1 MRVRM
6 LFAHGIGLFACLGS
20 PCFARPE
27 MPENLEAEILLMDQ
41 KLFERGFNECDF
53 SALETAVS
61 DDLEFYHDLG
71 GMQDRAA
78 FMDAM
83 HQNICGAVTPK
94 PIRKLV
100 PDTNR
105 IYPLYEGERLYGAI
119 QAGDHNFY
127 LRDAEGTET
136 LTGSAAFVALW
147 LVEDGQ
153 WRLRR
158 ALSFDHSGAD
168 ALPPGFAAGYRSPL
182 FDNDA
187 HIEAML
193 GMMDIPTLGMARIVD
208 GQLQQV
214 RVFGDLDDGSAA
226 PLDTLYKVASLTK
239 PIVTMLTLRLA
250 DAGLWNLETPLA
262 DDYVDPEL
270 AGDPLLA
277 RLTSRTVLSHRS
289 GLPNWRYLREDGRLL
304 FEFPPGERQ
313 QYSGEG
319 FEYLRRALEAR
330 FGEPIE
336 ELARQWVFEPAGM
349 IDTHFYW
356 DSSMRDQLYAAP
368 HDSQGQP
375 IAEKKHYEAN
385 AAANLLT
392 TTSDYGRFIAWV
404 IQGAGLSDGLRA
416 AMVEPNAGTDT
427 MIPFGLGWQVIRG
440 VDTGNGFA
448 LQHTGGDAGIKCIA
462 LMLPASGDG
471 LVLLTNSENGMR
483 IWAKAITEAFPEAG
497 SVIVARNLSR

>member
-1 MRVRM
+1 MKAHT
-6 LFAHGIGLFACLGS
+6 LLAHGIGLLGFLAS
-20 PCFARPE
+20 PAFGQAV
-27 MPENLEAEILLMDQ
+27 MAENLEAEMLQMDQ
-41 KLFERGFNECDF
+41 ELFDRGFNECDF
-53 SALETAVS
+53 DALEGAVS

-83 HQNICGAVTPK
+83 RQNICGDTWPK
-94 PIRKLV
+94 PIRRLV
-100 PDTNR
+100 PDTSQ
-105 IYPLYEGERLYGAI
+105 IYPLYEGDRLYGAI
-119 QAGDHNFY
+119 QSGDHNFY
-127 LRDAEGTET
+127 LRDAEGAET

-147 LVEDGQ
+147 LIEDGQ

-193 GMMDIPTLGMARIVD
+193 GMMNIPTLGMARIVD
-208 GQLQQV
+208 GHLQQV
-214 RVFGDLDDGSAA
+214 RVFGHLDDGSAA
-226 PLDTLYKVASLTK
+226 PLETLYKVASLTK
-239 PIVTMLTLRLA
+239 PIVAMLTLRLA
-250 DAGLWNLETPLA
+250 DAGLWDLDAPLA

-270 AGDPLLA
+270 AGDPLLT

-289 GLPNWRYLREDGRLL
+289 GLPNWRYLREDGRLV

-319 FEYLRRALEAR
+319 FEYLRRAIEAR

-336 ELARQWVFEPAGM
+336 ALARQWVFAPAGM

-356 DSSMRDQLYAAP
+356 DSGMSDAAYAVP
-368 HDSQGQP
+368 HDAQGQA
-375 IAEKKHYEAN
+375 IGEEKHYEAN

-392 TTSDYGRFIAWV
+392 TTSDYGRFISWV
-404 IQGAGLSDGLRA
+404 IRGADLSDGMRA
-416 AMVEPNAGTDT
+416 AMVEPNAAYGTA
-427 MIPFGLGWQVIRG
+427 IPFGLGWQVIDG
-440 VDTGNGFA
+440 TDTGNGFA
-448 LQHTGGDAGIKCIA
+448 LQHTGGDPGIKCIA
-462 LMLPASGDG
+462 LLLPATGDG

-483 IWAKAITEAFPEAG
+483 LWPKAITEIFAEAG
-497 SVIVARNLSR
+497 GMIVARNISQ